1 MAEPPPFPTVAAMEG
16 HGAYNRMS
24 RVQASGLAPALPLLE
39 RAAASALLPPAPEAI
54 VIADYGAS
62 QGHNSLAPMAA
73 AIGRLRQRV
82 GRERAISV
90 VHTDRPDND
99 FATLFQTLASDPDSY
114 LPGDAA
120 VFPSAVG
127 RSFYEQIL
135 PPASVTLGWS
145 SWAVQW
151 LSRAPAA
158 IPDQVQISFSRDPAA
173 RAAYAARAAED
184 WRTFLIQRSRELRP
198 GGRLLVMTM
207 ALDEAG
213 DMGYRP
219 LVEAIYSALMDLVA
233 EGFIQPDEAQRM
245 AIPTVGRGRE
255 EFTAPFGADGRFCGL
270 SIEQLELY
278 QGEDRIWT
286 EFERQRDARTY
297 AASWA
302 AFPRASVL
310 PTLAADL
317 DGGSADPRIPDFIAR
332 MVAGIETRMAAAP
345 QRMRIPLAMMLIAK
359 DGG

>member
-1 MAEPPPFPTVAAMEG
+1 MNEPAAAPAVAAMEG

-39 RAAASALLPPAPEAI
+39 RAAAAVALAPAPDAI

-73 AIGRLRQRV
+73 AIRMLRQRL
-82 GRERAISV
+82 GPARAMSI

-99 FATLFQTLASDPDSY
+99 FATLFQTLLSDPDSY
-114 LPGDAA
+114 LPGDPA
-120 VFPSAVG
+120 VFPSAIG

-151 LSRAPAA
+151 LSQAPAPV
-158 IPDQVQISFSRDPAA
+158 PDHIQVSFSRDPAA

-184 WRTFLIQRSRELRP
+184 WQTFLLQRSRELRP

-207 ALDEAG
+207 ATDSSG

-219 LVEAIYSALMDLVA
+219 LVEAMYAALMDLVA
-233 EGFIQPDEAQRM
+233 EGFVQRDEARRM
-245 AIPTVGRGRE
+245 AIPTVGRSGD
-255 EFTAPFGADGRFCGL
+255 EFAAPFGAGGSFNGL
-270 SIEQLELY
+270 SIEHLELF
-278 QGEDRIWT
+278 QGQDQIWA
-286 EFERQRDARTY
+286 EYERGGDA
-297 AASWA
+297 AAFGASWA
-302 AFPRASVL
+302 NFPRASVI

-317 DGGSADPRIPDFIAR
+317 DGGSADPRVPEFFAR
-332 MVAGIETRMAAAP
+332 MVAGIATRMAAVP
-345 QRMRIPLAMMLIAK
+345 QPMHIPLAKMLIAK
-359 DGG
+359 EGG